1 MNKNSVPSDT
11 SALVPGGVRLG
22 AHALTSRGFSEENFI
37 KVVDMIDEAVDIA
50 KTVQGKSKKLKDFK
64 EVLETDEAVNK
75 QCRELKGRVNE
86 FASTFPMPG
95 HDDH

>member
-50 KTVQGKSKKLKDFK
+50 KTVQGKSKKLKVFK
-64 EVLETDEAVNK
+64 EVK
-75 QCRELKGRVNE
+75 ELGDLK
-86 FASTFPMPG
+86 TI
-95 HDDH
+95 